1 MLALAVGA
9 SILTLGTAEAQNLGY
24 APGDLVLYFQNPGGS
39 TGSDQTVMV
48 SLGNSATVF
57 RDASSSLLN
66 MANIGMLLSTTFGAD
81 WYNQETL
88 YMGVAANQGT
98 SLTSSALVNGDPS
111 RTIYMGQSRNGVG
124 EVGSA
129 NSVGYNI
136 SNFVAA
142 TNINN
147 QNNVLEV
154 NGTTSAEAFNT
165 TISQVENQNPFVV
178 PGQQGTA
185 YGVFNGGVQYQ
196 FGSGSFGSFGE
207 AGSVEGVLD
216 LYRIQAKNDIIG
228 QYGAGEPT
236 GEGDYLGS
244 LSIDQNGNISYTTS
258 AIPEPSTYALLAL
271 AGVAGVIALRRRQAA
286 ARA

>member
-9 SILTLGTAEAQNLGY
+9 SILTLGTANAQNLGY
-24 APGDLVLYFQNPGGS
+24 APGDVVLYFQNPGGS

-48 SLGNSATVF
+48 SLGNSATIF
-57 RDASSSLLN
+57 RDASANLLN
-66 MANIGMLLSTTFGAD
+66 MANIGMLLTTTFGAD
-81 WYNQETL
+81 WYNQDTL

-98 SLTSSALVNGDPS
+98 SSLTSSLVNGDPS

-129 NSVGYNI
+129 SSSGYNL
-136 SNFVAA
+136 SDFSAA
-142 TNINN
+142 GNIAS

-185 YGVFNGGVQYQ
+185 FGVFNGGVQYQ
-196 FGSGSFGSFGE
+196 FGSGSFGSFGA

-216 LYRIQAKNDIIG
+216 LYRLQARNNIAG
-228 QYGAGEPT
+228 QYGFGEPT
-236 GEGDYLGS
+236 GAGDYLGS
-244 LSIDQNGNISYTTS
+244 ISIDQNGNISYTTS
-258 AIPEPSTYALLAL
+258 AVPEPSTYALLAL
-271 AGVAGVIALRRRQAA
+271 AGVAGVIAMRRRQAA
-286 ARA
+286 VSL